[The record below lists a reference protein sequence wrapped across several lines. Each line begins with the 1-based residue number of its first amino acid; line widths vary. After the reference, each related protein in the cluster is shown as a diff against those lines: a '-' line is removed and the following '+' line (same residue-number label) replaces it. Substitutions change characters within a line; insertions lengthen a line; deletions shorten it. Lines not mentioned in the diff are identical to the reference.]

1 MIKTL
6 SISLLLAI
14 GLILSGYLIG
24 NKPDIY
30 NLETIKAEP
39 VIQKEI
45 YWQTETVEKTIE
57 ITKTIYPE
65 LKEFESRGE
74 LVNWLSTQ
82 TKPQLNGTCIDY
94 CYDLMR
100 KAQSAG
106 YYMYIREITPTQY
119 KDWYNTD
126 WQIGT
131 NHAVCTV
138 IDINGSQCVYVIDP
152 TSSYKIY
159 PEDGYYESIRLS
171 N

>member
-14 GLILSGYLIG
+14 GLMVSGYLIG
-24 NKPDIY
+24 NKHDVY
-30 NLETIKAEP
+30 NLETIKTESI
-39 VIQKEI
+39 IQTEI
-45 YWQTETVEKTIE
+45 YWQTETVEKIVE
-57 ITKTIYPE
+57 IYPD
-65 LKEFESRGE
+65 LREFESREE

-100 KAQSAG
+100 KAQSDG
-106 YYMYIREITPTQY
+106 YYTYIREITPTQY
-119 KDWYNTD
+119 KDWFNTD
-126 WQIGT
+126 WTIGT

-138 IDINGSQCVYVIDP
+138 IDVNDSQCVYVIDA

>member
-1 MIKTL
+1 MFKTI

-14 GLILSGYLIG
+14 GLMVSGYLIG

-30 NLETIKAEP
+30 NLETIKTES
-39 VIQKEI
+39 VIQTEI
-45 YWQTETVEKTIE
+45 YWQTETVEKIVE
-57 ITKTIYPE
+57 IYPD
-65 LKEFESRGE
+65 LREFESRGE

-100 KAQSAG
+100 KAQSDG
-106 YYMYIREITPTQY
+106 YYTYLREITPSQY
-119 KDWYNTD
+119 KAWFNTD
-126 WQIGT
+126 WTIGT

-138 IDINGSQCVYVIDP
+138 IDVNDSQCVYVIDA

>member
-14 GLILSGYLIG
+14 GLIFSGYMIG
-24 NKPDIY
+24 NKHDVY
-30 NLETIKAEP
+30 NLETIKTEP
-39 VIQKEI
+39 IIQTEI
-45 YWQTETVEKTIE
+45 YWQTETVEKIVE
-57 ITKTIYPE
+57 IYPD
-65 LKEFESRGE
+65 LREFESRGE

-100 KAQSAG
+100 KAQSDG
-106 YYMYIREITPTQY
+106 YYMYMREITPSQY
-119 KDWYNTD
+119 KDWFNTD
-126 WQIGT
+126 WTIGT

-138 IDINGSQCVYVIDP
+138 IDVNDSQCVYVIDA